1 MTTQSITLKPAR
13 AGKIKRP
20 LWKDIKRDYWLYIFL
35 IPVIAY
41 YALFRYLPMYGLQ
54 IAWKDF
60 KLIDGIWGSPWV
72 GWKHFEKLFNTRDF
86 PMILR
91 NTVLLNVYSLVIGF
105 PMPIML
111 ALLFNEVR
119 LLWFKRFTQ
128 QLIYIPHFF
137 SWVVMGGMV
146 IGVLSPSTGIV
157 NAIVKLFGGE
167 PVYFMISTFWWPL
180 VFVISGIWKEAGW
193 GTIVYLA
200 AISGVDQELYEAAY
214 IDGANRWK
222 QTWHITLPCIRPTIV
237 ILLILRMGSMMDVGF
252 EQVYI
257 LMTTPVRS
265 VADVISTYVYRMG
278 IENIYY
284 SQTTALGLF
293 QSIISCVLLLSTNYT
308 SRKLTGG
315 GIW

>member
-1 MTTQSITLKPAR
+1 MTHSANIKMVKFITYQQK
-13 AGKIKRP
+13 
-20 LWKDIKRDYWLYIFL
+20 LWRDVRRDYWLYIFL
-35 IPVIAY
+35 IPVLAY
-41 YALFRYLPMYGLQ
+41 YILFRYVPMYGLQ

-60 KLIDGIWGSPWV
+60 MLIDGIWNSPWV
-72 GWKHFEKLFNTRDF
+72 GWKHFDKLFNTRDF
-86 PMILR
+86 SMIIR
-91 NTVLLNVYSLVIGF
+91 NTLLLNIYSLLLGF
-105 PMPIML
+105 PVPIVL
-111 ALLFNEVR
+111 ALLFNEMRSAWYKR
-119 LLWFKRFTQ
+119 LTQ
-128 QLIYIPHFF
+128 QMIYIPHFF

-146 IGVLSPSTGIV
+146 IGVLSPSTGII
-157 NAIVKLFGGE
+157 NSIIKAFGGE
-167 PVYFMISTFWWPL
+167 PIYFMISTTWWPL
-180 VFVISGIWKEAGW
+180 VFVLSGIWKESGW

-222 QTWHITLPCIRPTIV
+222 QTWHITLPSIRPTIA
-237 ILLILRMGSMMDVGF
+237 IMLILRMGTMMDVGF

-293 QSIISCVLLLSTNYT
+293 QSVISCFLLISTNYA
-308 SRKLTGG
+308 SRKLTGS